1 MTDHVVDLEVCEIDQ
16 VLNIDLGLDE
26 SFTIDN
32 EYRSEAS
39 VSFVPISDTF
49 GDVIFDRLYF
59 KRYAFIAPFIVF
71 INNCMS
77 LIILP
82 SESLQVA
89 QHKTGF
95 IVVPKIVRV
104 SLC

>member
-1 MTDHVVDLEVCEIDQ
+1 MTDHVVDLEVCQIDQ

-49 GDVIFDRLYF
+49 GDVIFDRL
-59 KRYAFIAPFIVF
+59 
-71 INNCMS
+71 
-77 LIILP
+77 
-82 SESLQVA
+82 
-89 QHKTGF
+89 
-95 IVVPKIVRV
+95 
-104 SLC
+104 